1 MSLTPLGS
9 ISPSVMIPKN
19 RLAELLTELKEHTIN
34 NCTWHNIKAWP
45 TLYTDHN
52 CDRENFPLAPLVV
65 LERHTDEVWF
75 LAFSN
80 DGTRLATAGKDRQ
93 VIIYETTDFQV
104 LHRFTD
110 HRESVTYIAW
120 SPDDSRLVTC
130 SQDKEARLW
139 DMKVRK
145 SPEADDPTCISQY

>member
-1 MSLTPLGS
+1 
-9 ISPSVMIPKN
+9 MIPEN
-19 RLAELLTELKEHTIN
+19 RLAELLTQVKEHQVL
-34 NCTWHNIKAWP
+34 NCTWHNTAEWP
-45 TLYTDHN
+45 SLYMDHI
-52 CDRENFPLAPLVV
+52 CDRENFPLVPVRV

-80 DGTRLATAGKDRQ
+80 DGTRLATAGKDHQ

-110 HRESVTYIAW
+110 HREAVTYIAW

-130 SQDKEARLW
+130 SQDREARLW
-139 DMKVRK
+139 DTKVCK
-145 SPEADDPTCISQY
+145 VSPNC